1 MTKTKEEKLQY
12 KNEIEALRTE
22 LRRRPVLNTQDRK
35 AVTQS
40 SVNEMQ
46 QQIDALQDENV
57 TLKLKISDMESDL
70 IDEQHKKKI
79 NYDVT
84 LESIKASV

>member
-1 MTKTKEEKLQY
+1 M
-12 KNEIEALRTE
+12 
-22 LRRRPVLNTQDRK
+22 LNTQDRK

-70 IDEQHKKKI
+70 IDERHKKKI

>member
-1 MTKTKEEKLQY
+1 MQY

-22 LRRRPVLNTQDRK
+22 LRKRPLMSTHDRK
-35 AVTQS
+35 AITQT
-40 SVNEMQ
+40 SVNDMQ
-46 QQIDALQDENV
+46 QQIDSLQDENV

-70 IDEQHKKKI
+70 IDERHKKKI

-84 LESIKASV
+84 LESIKASVQEQIID

>member
-1 MTKTKEEKLQY
+1 M
-12 KNEIEALRTE
+12 
-22 LRRRPVLNTQDRK
+22 NTQDRK

-70 IDEQHKKKI
+70 IDERHKKKI

>member
-70 IDEQHKKKI
+70 IDERHKKKI